1 MRMLS
6 IQKLSLCVLICLM
19 LSPFVASA
27 LGSGESLIYEV
38 EIIALISWY
47 VASFTMPLIL
57 KELDTVFVL
66 WYITFVLVG
75 IAIGS
80 DLVYRI
86 RPDKQLVWPDK
97 WYDMLGNLR
106 SHFYWFL
113 ETWVILMAPG
123 CVLFIIMLFGR
134 RVYWKSEE
142 TT

>member
-113 ETWVILMAPG
+113 ETWVILMVPG

-134 RVYWKSEE
+134 RVYLKSEE
-142 TT
+142 AT

>member
-6 IQKLSLCVLICLM
+6 IQKLSLYVLICLM

-142 TT
+142 AT

>member
-1 MRMLS
+1 
-6 IQKLSLCVLICLM
+6 M

-38 EIIALISWY
+38 EIMALISWY

-142 TT
+142 AT

>member
-6 IQKLSLCVLICLM
+6 IQKLSLYVLICLM

-113 ETWVILMAPG
+113 ETWAILMAPG

>member
-75 IAIGS
+75 VAIGS

-142 TT
+142 AT